1 MKWNVIK
8 YGFIYFALVFA
19 AGFVLGVIR
28 VLLVEPR
35 IGARYA
41 ELIEIPVMLIVIYQ
55 SAKFVVSR
63 MPDAKSGIP
72 YFVTGAVA
80 LALLLLCEIAL
91 VSGLQG
97 MTLGQYLESRDAVAF
112 SAYILSLVIFA
123 MMPWFIDIRRKQN
136 LA

>member
-19 AGFVLGVIR
+19 AGFVLGTIR

-41 ELIEIPVMLIVIYQ
+41 ELLEIPVMLLVIFQ

-63 MPDAKSGIP
+63 MPNAKSGIP
-72 YFVTGAVA
+72 HFMIGAVA
-80 LALLLLCEIAL
+80 LALLLLSEIAL
-91 VSGLQG
+91 VLGLQG
-97 MTLGQYLESRDAVAF
+97 MSLGQYLESRDEIAF
-112 SAYILSLVIFA
+112 SVYIASLIVFA
-123 MMPWFIDIRRKQN
+123 IMPWLVRARGNDQ
-136 LA
+136 